1 MSNCADLRESY
12 GRGGLSESEAPLD
25 PWALFEK
32 WFQAALAAGLR
43 EPNAMTLATSTP
55 NARIVLMKGY
65 GPEGITFFTNYESTK
80 GRELAG
86 NPQVALL
93 FFWNGLE
100 RQIRLRGMATKVPR
114 EETAAYFR
122 SRPRGSQLGAA
133 ISAQS
138 SVIRDRAELE
148 SKLDM
153 FGESEIPVPENWGGY
168 RVAISEFEFWQGR
181 PNRLHDRLR
190 YRQAG
195 DHWLRER
202 LAP

>member
-12 GRGGLSESEAPLD
+12 GRGGLSESEAPVD

>member
-1 MSNCADLRESY
+1 MTNCAGLRESY

-43 EPNAMTLATSTP
+43 EANAMTLATSTP

-93 FFWNGLE
+93 FFWNDLE
-100 RQIRLRGMATKVPR
+100 RQIRLRGMVTKVPR

-138 SVIRDRAELE
+138 TVIRDRAELE
-148 SKLDM
+148 AKLDM

-168 RVAISEFEFWQGR
+168 RVTISEFEFWQGR

-190 YRQAG
+190 YRLEG
-195 DHWLRER
+195 DRWIRER

>member
-12 GRGGLSESEAPLD
+12 GRWGLTEDEAPLD

-93 FFWNGLE
+93 FFWNDLE
-100 RQIRLRGMATKVPR
+100 RQIRLRGMAAKVPR

-138 SVIRDRAELE
+138 TVIRDRAELE
-148 SKLDM
+148 AKLDM

-168 RVAISEFEFWQGR
+168 RVTISEFEFWQGR

-190 YRQAG
+190 YRLEG
-195 DHWLRER
+195 DRWIRER

>member
-1 MSNCADLRESY
+1 
-12 GRGGLSESEAPLD
+12 
-25 PWALFEK
+25 
-32 WFQAALAAGLR
+32 
-43 EPNAMTLATSTP
+43 MTLATSTP

-93 FFWNGLE
+93 FFWNDLE
-100 RQIRLRGMATKVPR
+100 RQIRLRGMAAKVPR

-148 SKLDM
+148 AKLDM

-168 RVAISEFEFWQGR
+168 RVTISEFEFWQGR

-190 YRQAG
+190 YRLEG
-195 DHWLRER
+195 DRWIRER

>member
-12 GRGGLSESEAPLD
+12 GRGGLSESEAPVD

-93 FFWNGLE
+93 FFWNDLE
-100 RQIRLRGMATKVPR
+100 RQIRLRGIATKVSH
-114 EETAAYFR
+114 EETATYFR

-148 SKLDM
+148 AKLDM

-168 RVAISEFEFWQGR
+168 RVTISEFEFWQGR

-190 YRQAG
+190 YRLEG
-195 DHWLRER
+195 DRWIRER

>member
-12 GRGGLSESEAPLD
+12 GRWGLTEDEAPLD

-43 EPNAMTLATSTP
+43 EANAMTLATSTP

-93 FFWNGLE
+93 FFWNDLE
-100 RQIRLRGMATKVPR
+100 RQIRLRGKATKV
-114 EETAAYFR
+114 
-122 SRPRGSQLGAA
+122 S
-133 ISAQS
+133 
-138 SVIRDRAELE
+138 
-148 SKLDM
+148 
-153 FGESEIPVPENWGGY
+153 
-168 RVAISEFEFWQGR
+168 
-181 PNRLHDRLR
+181 H
-190 YRQAG
+190 
-195 DHWLRER
+195 
-202 LAP
+202 

>member
-1 MSNCADLRESY
+1 MTNCADLRESY

>member
-12 GRGGLSESEAPLD
+12 GRGGLSESEAAVD

-93 FFWNGLE
+93 FFWNDLE

-122 SRPRGSQLGAA
+122 SRPRGSQIGAA

-138 SVIRDRAELE
+138 FVIRDRAELE
-148 SKLDM
+148 PKLDM

-190 YRQAG
+190 YRQEG
-195 DHWLRER
+195 EHWCRER

>member
-12 GRGGLSESEAPLD
+12 GRGGLSESEAPVD

-43 EPNAMTLATSTP
+43 EANAMTLATSTP

-93 FFWNGLE
+93 FFWNDLE
-100 RQIRLRGMATKVPR
+100 RQIRLRGMAAKVPR

-148 SKLDM
+148 AKLDM

-168 RVAISEFEFWQGR
+168 RVTISEFEFWQGR

-190 YRQAG
+190 YRLEG
-195 DHWLRER
+195 DRWIRER

>member
-1 MSNCADLRESY
+1 MTNCADLRESY
-12 GRGGLSESEAPLD
+12 GRGGLSEDEAPLE
-25 PWALFEK
+25 PWALFDT
-32 WFQAALAAGLR
+32 WFEAAVAAGIR
-43 EPNAMTLATSTP
+43 EPNAMTLATATP

-65 GPEGITFFTNYESTK
+65 GPDGIRFFTNYESTK

-93 FFWNGLE
+93 FFWNDLE
-100 RQIRLRGMATKVPR
+100 RQVRLRGAATKVSR

-138 SVIRDRAELE
+138 TVIRDRAELE
-148 SKLDM
+148 AKLNM

-168 RVAISEFEFWQGR
+168 RVAIWEFEFWQGR

-190 YRQAG
+190 YRQDG
-195 DHWLRER
+195 ERWLRER

>member
-1 MSNCADLRESY
+1 MTNCADLRESY
-12 GRGGLSESEAPLD
+12 GRGGLSEDEAPPE
-25 PWALFEK
+25 PWALFDT
-32 WFQAALAAGLR
+32 WFEAAVAAGIR
-43 EPNAMTLATSTP
+43 EPNAMTLATATP

-65 GPEGITFFTNYESTK
+65 GPDGIRFFTNYESTK
-80 GRELAG
+80 GVELAG

-93 FFWNGLE
+93 FFWNDLE
-100 RQIRLRGMATKVPR
+100 RQVRLRGSVVKVSR
-114 EETAAYFR
+114 EETAAYFH

-138 SVIRDRAELE
+138 TVIRDRAELE
-148 SKLDM
+148 AKLDM
-153 FGESEIPVPENWGGY
+153 FGASEIPVPENWGGY

>member
-1 MSNCADLRESY
+1 MTNCADLRESY

-86 NPQVALL
+86 NPEVALL
-93 FFWNGLE
+93 FFWSDLE
-100 RQIRLRGMATKVPR
+100 RQVRLRGSATKVSR
-114 EETAAYFR
+114 EETASYFR

-138 SVIRDRAELE
+138 TVIRDRAELE

-190 YRQAG
+190 YRLEG
-195 DHWLRER
+195 DRWIRER